1 MKSYDLVVI
10 GTGPAGQKAAI
21 QAAKLGKTVLALEQK
36 DVMGGVCLN
45 TGTIPSKTLREAV
58 LYLTG
63 FQQRGF
69 YGESYALKK
78 DITIQDL
85 MIRCNKVI
93 ASELEV
99 IQSQLNRNGVEVLRG
114 RARFASPNR
123 LNVST
128 SNEEDQIDFAEAVIA
143 TGSAPA
149 TYGRIPIDGKFVI
162 DSDGIFNLVNI
173 PKSLTVVGAGV
184 IGIEYAC
191 MFAALG
197 SKVTLIDQRQNILE
211 FLDGEILQS
220 LLYHMRDEGANIHL
234 GEEVTE
240 ISVTGGKVTAKTRSN
255 KVISSDCLLYTVGRQ
270 GNTEALN
277 LEMAGLKA
285 DERGRLKVNRYF
297 QTEVPNIYAA
307 GDVIGFPSLA
317 ATSMEQGRLAARNA
331 FGLLSLPN
339 SELLPY
345 GIYTIPEISMIGK
358 TEEDLTKASE
368 RYVIGIARYREIA
381 RGQII
386 GDRTGMLK
394 LLVSATDHKILGVH
408 IIGEG
413 ATELIHIGQAYMTL
427 GGKVEQMVD
436 TVFNYPTLAECYKVA
451 ALDVANKLR

>member
-1 MKSYDLVVI
+1 
-10 GTGPAGQKAAI
+10 
-21 QAAKLGKTVLALEQK
+21 
-36 DVMGGVCLN
+36 MGGVCLN